1 LKLGREGNG
10 NDGRKEEEGEE
21 RVEMG
26 RLGWV
31 GWAWVLLALA
41 ATPYDKL
48 QISGRILNQL
58 PRF

>member
-1 LKLGREGNG
+1 MG
-10 NDGRKEEEGEE
+10 GRKKRRSGWKWA
-21 RVEMG
+21 
-26 RLGWV
+26 GWV